1 MKALKKICTALM
13 ILAFAFVFASCSNGS
28 DSDDDDVSSTNV
40 LLPSS
45 VGENVLAGKSYK
57 YAKSSQKTTTY
68 AFKDSTVTKT
78 KVETDGESSETEIE
92 EYKYTYNA
100 DTGLLYLKLVSMT
113 IDGQKMTSME
123 DIYKAYAE
131 ESGMNVEAVKEE
143 FGDDDMFKEITSMC
157 YFVEANGNI
166 LLGNYFANEK
176 DVEVSKFVYKEN
188 VARIR
193 VDFDDKEI
201 EVDNVKLCDIK
212 LNATEKTFSDAKIG
226 EEIEGSYTV
235 KTATKTLKKL
245 NGAEGLNQENGYIT
259 IKFSKLPETLKTEPY
274 SMTTDKEYKFI
285 FDLDCD
291 TYTKQ
296 EG

>member
-57 YAKSSQKTTTY
+57 YEKSAQKTTTY
-68 AFKDSTVTKT
+68 AFKDNTVTKT
-78 KVETDGESSETEIE
+78 KVESSETEIW
-92 EYKYTYNA
+92 EYKYTYDAN
-100 DTGLLYLKLVSMT
+100 TGLLSLNLVSMT
-113 IDGQKMTSME
+113 IDDKTMTSM
-123 DIYKAYAE
+123 DAIYRYYAE
-131 ESGMNVEAVKEE
+131 KYDMGVEDVKEE
-143 FGDDDMFKEITSMC
+143 FGDANMFAEKISMC
-157 YFVEANGNI
+157 YFVEDNGNI

-176 DVEVSKFVYKEN
+176 DVKYSKFVYEEN
-188 VARIR
+188 SPRIK
-193 VDFDDKEI
+193 VNFDDGEI
-201 EVDNVKLCDIK
+201 EVGNAGRDIE
-212 LNATEKTFSDAKIG
+212 LNATKKTFSNEKID

-235 KTATKTLKKL
+235 QTATKTLKEL
-245 NGAEGLNQENGYIT
+245 NGDNKLDQANGYIT

-291 TYTKQ
+291 EYTKL
-296 EG
+296 

>member
-57 YAKSSQKTTTY
+57 YTKDTKTTTY
-68 AFKDSTVTKT
+68 AFKDNTVTKT
-78 KVETDGESSETEIE
+78 KVKTDEKSSETE

-100 DTGLLYLKLVSMT
+100 NTGILSLNLVSWT
-113 IDGQKMTSME
+113 IDGKKMTSMD
-123 DIYKAYAE
+123 DIYRYFGEEAKE
-131 ESGMNVEAVKEE
+131 ESGKDVEEAKEE

-157 YFVEANGNI
+157 YFVEDNGKI

-176 DVEVSKFVYKEN
+176 DVKYSKFVYEKN

-193 VDFDDKEI
+193 VNFDDNKI
-201 EVDNVKLCDIK
+201 KVDNGDDLKIE
-212 LNATEKTFSDAKIG
+212 LNATEKNFSGEKIA
-226 EEIEGSYTV
+226 GSYTV
-235 KTATKTLKKL
+235 KTATKTLKEL
-245 NGAEGLNQENGYIT
+245 EGVQGLAPANGYIT
-259 IKFSKLPETLKTEPY
+259 IKFSKLPDTLTTAPY
-274 SMTTDKEYKFI
+274 SMATDTEYEFI

-291 TYTKQ
+291 EYTKLQ
-296 EG
+296 G

>member
-40 LLPSS
+40 LLPAS

-57 YAKSSQKTTTY
+57 YEESAQKTTTY

-78 KVETDGESSETEIE
+78 KVESSETEIW

-100 DTGLLYLKLVSMT
+100 NTGLLSLNLVSLT
-113 IDGQKMTSME
+113 SDGKKMTSMD
-123 DIYKAYAE
+123 DIY
-131 ESGMNVEAVKEE
+131 SSFKEE
-143 FGDDDMFKEITSMC
+143 GISEEDAKEAIGDDDMFAEITSMC
-157 YFVEANGNI
+157 YFVKDNGKI

-176 DVEVSKFVYKEN
+176 DVKYSKFVCEN
-188 VARIR
+188 NEKIK

-201 EVDNVKLCDIK
+201 EANNAKLCKIEELD
-212 LNATEKTFSDAKIG
+212 EKTFSGDDIA
-226 EEIEGSYTV
+226 GSYTV
-235 KTATKTLKKL
+235 KTATKTLKGL
-245 NGAEGLNQENGYIT
+245 NGVEGLDQANGYIT
-259 IKFSKLPETLKTEPY
+259 IKFSKLPDTLKSDTYKMTEG
-274 SMTTDKEYKFI
+274 TEYKFI

-291 TYTKQ
+291 EYIKQ
-296 EG
+296 